1 MKVFCAVALF
11 TIFAGSAHA
20 QFVKSKITASNGV
33 EVTRSVDEFAGRHEY
48 SAPEIELT
56 TSKGGGTGF
65 ALVALVRTSS
75 INTGTV
81 IQGGIFYSGDWEFFN
96 SAVFRGGDP
105 VSYTR
110 LRGDVGSCRY
120 GCSLSESFSIS
131 LSAEEISKYAVDGVV
146 EMQIRGTASGN
157 TAMLKVPVA
166 YIDAVNEVGNP
177 SPQSAPEDSA
187 PN

>member
-1 MKVFCAVALF
+1 
-11 TIFAGSAHA
+11 
-20 QFVKSKITASNGV
+20 
-33 EVTRSVDEFAGRHEY
+33 
-48 SAPEIELT
+48 
-56 TSKGGGTGF
+56 
-65 ALVALVRTSS
+65 
-75 INTGTV
+75 
-81 IQGGIFYSGDWEFFN
+81 
-96 SAVFRGGDP
+96 
-105 VSYTR
+105 
-110 LRGDVGSCRY
+110 
-120 GCSLSESFSIS
+120 